1 MNILPEN
8 LEQISN
14 LFTIANS
21 QKSNLKG
28 CAVVAVDA
36 FSNVLDKINTMNND
50 AKKIEKDLNKKLID
64 NITKTT
70 KEVNTNK
77 KEKTES
83 KDIVNDEKK
92 ALVENSI
99 KKTKRSENNSE
110 INKTD
115 TKISDKKSNVS
126 NESNL
131 TKTRLIDANKEDIDT
146 RTQERAAAITEEVS
160 TNSVSDS
167 ADIEFQINDIEKVA
181 DETSE
186 TVTIFSQ
193 TEDVNASQYNIL
205 NAELNK
211 TNVASSSAESLTT
224 ETNAIEELL
233 TKISTNSAET
243 NSSIAIVDTKSTT
256 NLGNQLDETEAT
268 SNEFAQ
274 KTSNILQ
281 NNMLEVETDEAQ
293 TLSLNDLELENIET
307 EVVSGETTIETNVEN
322 KEATTEINTDGK
334 VKTNTEDKIEIE
346 TEIKD
351 NSELIEDMIEEVDV
365 DIDADTEINNQQTQN
380 KASIKENISETL
392 LKAQISSVAPVQEKL
407 NTQTNNINSIQQLDI
422 KDALSSQVAN
432 VQTVDTETA
441 SQNNLNLTQD
451 NSSAQTKVQSSQGN
465 NQSIDGVQFNGEI
478 SKLAKSTNVQ
488 TQNNT
493 QAPTKADVLNQVTTK
508 FEQLKDGTTTKVNI
522 ILKPENLGKVSVEL
536 ISRPEGISAKILADT
551 TQVKEILDKS
561 IDTLK
566 NSLQTQGV
574 NVNNISVKVVEG
586 AQGSELSFSQNFDFT
601 NQENQQKNE
610 RLSADTNSDFQN
622 KEYNDEETELNN
634 FYNHEE
640 EINPELEVAEKLY
653 SQHSGKVDLMV

>member
-28 CAVVAVDA
+28 CVDVAVDA

-64 NITKTT
+64 NITKTI

-99 KKTKRSENNSE
+99 KRTKRSENNSE

-160 TNSVSDS
+160 TNSVPDS

-274 KTSNILQ
+274 KTSKILQ

-293 TLSLNDLELENIET
+293 KLPLNGFELENNEA
-307 EVVSGETTIETNVEN
+307 EVASAEIITETNVEN
-322 KEATTEINTDGK
+322 AEAATEINTDGK
-334 VKTNTEDKIEIE
+334 VKTNSEDKIEIE

-365 DIDADTEINNQQTQN
+365 DVEANNQQTQN

-392 LKAQISSVAPVQEKL
+392 LKAQISSVAPAQEKL

-478 SKLAKSTNVQ
+478 SKLVKSTNVQ

>member
-28 CAVVAVDA
+28 CVDVAVDA

-64 NITKTT
+64 NTT

-83 KDIVNDEKK
+83 KDIVNGEKNV
-92 ALVENSI
+92 LVENSS

-110 INKTD
+110 INKTN
-115 TKISDKKSNVS
+115 TKISDKKLNVS

-131 TKTRLIDANKEDIDT
+131 TKTRLIDANKEDIDA

-160 TNSVSDS
+160 TNSVSDN
-167 ADIEFQINDIEKVA
+167 ADIEFQTNDIEIVA

-186 TVTIFSQ
+186 TATIFSQ

-243 NSSIAIVDTKSTT
+243 NSSIAIVDTKNTT
-256 NLGNQLDETEAT
+256 NLEIQVDEIEAS
-268 SNEFAQ
+268 SNEIAETTS
-274 KTSNILQ
+274 KTQQ
-281 NNMLEVETDEAQ
+281 NNMLEVEANETQ
-293 TLSLNDLELENIET
+293 TLSLNDLELENLET
-307 EVVSGETTIETNVEN
+307 EVANAETTTEINVEN
-322 KEATTEINTDGK
+322 TEATTEINTDGK

-365 DIDADTEINNQQTQN
+365 DVDTEINNQQTQN
-380 KASIKENISETL
+380 KTSIKENISETL
-392 LKAQISSVAPVQEKL
+392 LKAQISSASPAQEKV
-407 NTQTNNINSIQQLDI
+407 NTQTNNINPTQQLDI
-422 KDALSSQVAN
+422 KDALSSQVAK
-432 VQTVDTETA
+432 VQAVDTETT

-451 NSSAQTKVQSSQGN
+451 NSSAQTKVQPTQGN
-465 NQSIDGVQFNGEI
+465 NQSIDGVQFNSEI

-536 ISRPEGISAKILADT
+536 ISRPEGVSAKILADT

-586 AQGSELSFSQNFDFT
+586 SQGAELSFSQNFDFT
-601 NQENQQKNE
+601 NQENSQKNE

-622 KEYNDEETELNN
+622 SDYNEEETELNN
-634 FYNHEE
+634 FYNQEDE
-640 EINPELEVAEKLY
+640 TNLELEVAEKLY